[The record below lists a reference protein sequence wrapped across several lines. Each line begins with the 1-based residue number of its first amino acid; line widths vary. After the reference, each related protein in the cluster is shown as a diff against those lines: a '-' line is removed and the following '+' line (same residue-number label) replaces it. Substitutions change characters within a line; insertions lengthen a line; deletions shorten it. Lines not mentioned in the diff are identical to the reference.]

1 MAALS
6 DIRSELSSEPVSPIQ
21 STLRRRLCVRLTV
34 ISPEAGTLINDCP
47 ETTKGRGYGL
57 QRVSLG
63 ITWVLWRDELW
74 QTETTI
80 TPNAFPARLRI
91 TLPFVGGF
99 LLRGLHQRPPGSL
112 RELQ

>member
-21 STLRRRLCVRLTV
+21 STLRRRLCIRLTV

-57 QRVSLG
+57 QRALSRDYLG
-63 ITWVLWRDELW
+63 ALTGRTMAIRDNHNTQHFLSQIEDHVTLCQRLSPSW
-74 QTETTI
+74 TSPA
-80 TPNAFPARLRI
+80 TPWFA
-91 TLPFVGGF
+91 
-99 LLRGLHQRPPGSL
+99 S
-112 RELQ
+112 